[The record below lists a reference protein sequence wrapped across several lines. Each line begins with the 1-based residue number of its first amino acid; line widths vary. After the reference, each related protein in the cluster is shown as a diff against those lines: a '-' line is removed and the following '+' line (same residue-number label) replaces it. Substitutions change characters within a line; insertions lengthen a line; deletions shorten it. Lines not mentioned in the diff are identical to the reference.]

1 MIVFYSI
8 VIAMIVLFLHACT
21 WDGNIFEGIKKI
33 IKPEGK
39 LYKPIYGCPVCM
51 APWYGTLIYFI
62 FFGSDWQEWI
72 LTILAA
78 GGISVFSVIG
88 IIIKDYCA
96 SRTIDVEK
104 KSVDVPSDVPLK
116 KESDSTPHTDYATS
130 LLTKDNNRLVG
141 HYTTTVPPY
150 VTSLTVPMTKPHAS
164 VSPKK
169 KSEMDIRDVAAKV
182 GMTVTELLTAFEEAV
197 KEGKLKPALKK
208 TKTKQTK
215 K

>member
-51 APWYGTLIYFI
+51 APWYGTLIYFV

-116 KESDSTPHTDYATS
+116 ETQ
-130 LLTKDNNRLVG
+130 RQRR
-141 HYTTTVPPY
+141 TT
-150 VTSLTVPMTKPHAS
+150 
-164 VSPKK
+164 
-169 KSEMDIRDVAAKV
+169 RNWC
-182 GMTVTELLTAFEEAV
+182 
-197 KEGKLKPALKK
+197 
-208 TKTKQTK
+208 
-215 K
+215 